1 MYVAKENME
10 PYVRENLRGGNGAIG
25 FLRMM
30 PEEEQPAK
38 CRLYSILTLEKG
50 CSIGWHAHDDETEI
64 YYILEGEAE
73 TNDNGTVRI
82 GRRTLHRK
90 QARCA
95 FEDAGG
101 GHQGLSR
108 KSRDKKGYRFRY
120 LFFE

>member
-1 MYVAKENME
+1 MEKGDIGMYVAKENME
-10 PYVRENLRGGNGAIG
+10 PSVRENLRGGNGAIG

-30 PEEEQPAK
+30 PEEEQPGK

-82 GRRTLHRK
+82 LKPGDITVTGKGAGHCIENK
-90 QARCA
+90 H
-95 FEDAGG
+95 DAP
-101 GHQGLSR
+101 L
-108 KSRDKKGYRFRY
+108 KMLVVVIKD
-120 LFFE
+120 